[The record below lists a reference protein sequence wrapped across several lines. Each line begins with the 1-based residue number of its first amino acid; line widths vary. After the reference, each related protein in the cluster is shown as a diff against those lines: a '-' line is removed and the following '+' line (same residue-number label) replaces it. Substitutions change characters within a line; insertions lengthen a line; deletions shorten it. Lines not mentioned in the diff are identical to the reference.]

1 MPRDSIFDRA
11 LVDDDDRNF
20 EQQMRDLDVEVVKP
34 KETETKWYKTTPR
47 NNKVG
52 LGEKISLSESCI
64 TIGSEAIKKIGPDS
78 KLEIE
83 VKEIKNIKVIAI
95 AHSKNGFWVTKTKS
109 NSYRIGT
116 KALVEWLKEEG
127 IKKGVYKLKEV
138 KGGFIGVPEG
148 RQK

>member
-34 KETETKWYKTTPR
+34 KETET
-47 NNKVG
+47 N
-52 LGEKISLSESCI
+52 
-64 TIGSEAIKKIGPDS
+64 
-78 KLEIE
+78 
-83 VKEIKNIKVIAI
+83 

-109 NSYRIGT
+109 NSYRVGT